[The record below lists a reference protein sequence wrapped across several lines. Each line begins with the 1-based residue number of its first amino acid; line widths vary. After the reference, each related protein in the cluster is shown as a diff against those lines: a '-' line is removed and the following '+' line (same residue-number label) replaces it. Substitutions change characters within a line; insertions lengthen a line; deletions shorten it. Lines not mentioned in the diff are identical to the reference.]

1 MTKKAVRVFLD
12 SNVILSGLISDRGA
26 PRILLD
32 LLTLKF
38 PFLVGCT
45 GRFNLMEIER
55 NLKKRMPTM
64 LPVYRKYLP
73 LLNLKIIPLPQ
84 QQEIREFSGA
94 IVDKDLPV
102 LASAIKAKADFLVT
116 GDKQHF
122 QKLKMEKSYPLQV
135 VTPAEFVDRILP
147 ELLRKMGQL
156 D

>member
-1 MTKKAVRVFLD
+1 
-12 SNVILSGLISDRGA
+12 
-26 PRILLD
+26 
-32 LLTLKF
+32 
-38 PFLVGCT
+38 
-45 GRFNLMEIER
+45 
-55 NLKKRMPTM
+55 
-64 LPVYRKYLP
+64 
-73 LLNLKIIPLPQ
+73 
-84 QQEIREFSGA
+84 
-94 IVDKDLPV
+94 V